1 MKRAFYIVFLLG
13 VLLSMQSC
21 DRIGNLIG
29 ESDTPKEQPAEVQAQ
44 ESVDNASTDTLG
56 TTKIQTQLLQNED
69 GIRALKD
76 SLTSLNGK
84 ISSLQ
89 AAVDSLQQQQAELAQ
104 TKVGAKS
111 LFVYLAIFTI
121 FIVVL
126 MLFLTKKKR
135 GQDNLTEKQVKDII
149 ADFAKDHHNL
159 ICGETLL
166 KLEGQIGVISN
177 HKQALDSI
185 ITRLNKLETRI
196 GNTAPLFNTQ
206 GTQTSSSEKPVA
218 GGTQAGGTS
227 NVFYMKRPM
236 KDMEFDLSLR
246 SERQTEETLY
256 RFEIDRRNPNVAH
269 FFFDCMYPNRVRW
282 ALSTRENTLD
292 RVCNASGSDANGTY
306 RCTAP
311 GEAKLQDGKWVV
323 TRKAVVIFD

>member
-29 ESDTPKEQPAEVQAQ
+29 ESDTPKEQTAEVQAH
-44 ESVDNASTDTLG
+44 ESVDNASTDTLE

-111 LFVYLAIFTI
+111 LFVYVAIFAI

-126 MLFLTKKKR
+126 VLFLTKKKR

-149 ADFAKDHHNL
+149 ADFAKDHPYL
-159 ICGETLL
+159 SGETLS
-166 KLEGQIGVISN
+166 KLERQIGVISN

-185 ITRLNKLETRI
+185 ITRLDKLETRI

-218 GGTQAGGTS
+218 GGAQAGGTS
-227 NVFYMKRPM
+227 NVFYMKRPQ

-311 GEAKLQDGKWVV
+311 GEARLQDGKWVV

>member
-13 VLLSMQSC
+13 VLLTMQSC

-111 LFVYLAIFTI
+111 LFVYVAIFAI

-126 MLFLTKKKR
+126 VLFLTKKKR

-149 ADFAKDHHNL
+149 ADFAKDHPYL
-159 ICGETLL
+159 SGETLS
-166 KLEGQIGVISN
+166 KLERQIGVISN

-185 ITRLNKLETRI
+185 ITRLDKLETRI

-218 GGTQAGGTS
+218 GGAQAGGTS
-227 NVFYMKRPM
+227 NVFYMKRPQ

-311 GEAKLQDGKWVV
+311 GEARLQDGKWVV

>member
-111 LFVYLAIFTI
+111 LFVYVAIFAI

-126 MLFLTKKKR
+126 VLFLTKKKR

-149 ADFAKDHHNL
+149 ADFAKDHPNL
-159 ICGETLL
+159 ICRETLSQL
-166 KLEGQIGVISN
+166 NSQKGLISN

-185 ITRLNKLETRI
+185 NTRLNNLETRI
-196 GNTAPLFNTQ
+196 GSTVPTFNTQ
-206 GTQTSSSEKPVA
+206 GTQTSSSEKSVA
-218 GGTQAGGTS
+218 GGAQAGGTS
-227 NVFYMKRPM
+227 NVFYMKRPQ

>member
-56 TTKIQTQLLQNED
+56 TTKIQTQLMQNED

-84 ISSLQ
+84 INSLQ

-111 LFVYLAIFTI
+111 LFVYVAIFTI
-121 FIVVL
+121 IVVL
-126 MLFLTKKKR
+126 VLFLTKKKR

-149 ADFAKDHHNL
+149 VDFAKDHPNL
-159 ICGETLL
+159 ICGGTLL
-166 KLEGQIGVISN
+166 KLDRQIGVISN

-185 ITRLNKLETRI
+185 ITRLTHLETRI
-196 GNTAPLFNTQ
+196 GNTVPTFNTQ

-218 GGTQAGGTS
+218 GGAQAGGTS
-227 NVFYMKRPM
+227 NVFYMKRPQR
-236 KDMEFDLSLR
+236 DMEFDLSLR

-269 FFFDCMYPNRVRW
+269 FFFDCMYPNLVRW
-282 ALSTRENTLD
+282 ALSTRERTLD

>member
-29 ESDTPKEQPAEVQAQ
+29 ESDTPKEQTAEVQAH
-44 ESVDNASTDTLG
+44 ESVDNASTDTLE

-76 SLTSLNGK
+76 SLISQSGK
-84 ISSLQ
+84 INSLQ
-89 AAVDSLQQQQAELAQ
+89 TAVDSLQQQQAELAQ

-111 LFVYLAIFTI
+111 LFLAIFTI

-126 MLFLTKKKR
+126 VLFLTKKKR
-135 GQDNLTEKQVKDII
+135 GQHNLTEKQVKDII
-149 ADFAKDHHNL
+149 ADFAKDHPDL
-159 ICGETLL
+159 ICGGTLL
-166 KLEGQIGVISN
+166 QLERQKGVISN

-185 ITRLNKLETRI
+185 ITRLNNLETRI

-206 GTQTSSSEKPVA
+206 GTQTSTSERPVA
-218 GGTQAGGTS
+218 GGTQVRGTS
-227 NVFYMKRPM
+227 NVFYMKRPQR
-236 KDMEFDLSLR
+236 DMEFDLSLR

-269 FFFDCMYPNRVRW
+269 FFFDCMYPNLVRW
-282 ALSTRENTLD
+282 ALSTRERTLD

>member
-13 VLLSMQSC
+13 VLLTMQSC

-111 LFVYLAIFTI
+111 LFVYVAIFAI

-126 MLFLTKKKR
+126 VLFLTKKKR

-149 ADFAKDHHNL
+149 ADFAKDHPYL
-159 ICGETLL
+159 SGETLS
-166 KLEGQIGVISN
+166 KLERQIGVISN

-185 ITRLNKLETRI
+185 ITRLNNLETRI
-196 GNTAPLFNTQ
+196 GSTVPTFNTQ

-218 GGTQAGGTS
+218 GGAQAGGTS
-227 NVFYMKRPM
+227 NVFYMKRPQ

-282 ALSTRENTLD
+282 ALSTREKTLD
-292 RVCNASGSDANGTY
+292 RGCNASGSDANGTY

>member
-13 VLLSMQSC
+13 VLLTMQSC

-111 LFVYLAIFTI
+111 LFVYVAIFAI

-126 MLFLTKKKR
+126 VLFLTKKKR

-149 ADFAKDHHNL
+149 ADFAKDHPYL
-159 ICGETLL
+159 SGETLL
-166 KLEGQIGVISN
+166 KLERQIGVISN

-218 GGTQAGGTS
+218 GGAQAGGTS
-227 NVFYMKRPM
+227 NVFYMKRPQ

>member
-56 TTKIQTQLLQNED
+56 TTKIQTQLMQNED

-84 ISSLQ
+84 INSLQ

-111 LFVYLAIFTI
+111 LFVYVAIFTI
-121 FIVVL
+121 IVVL
-126 MLFLTKKKR
+126 VLFLTKKKR

-149 ADFAKDHHNL
+149 VDFAKDHPDL
-159 ICGETLL
+159 ICGGTLL
-166 KLEGQIGVISN
+166 KLDRQIGVISN

-185 ITRLNKLETRI
+185 ITRLTHLETRI
-196 GNTAPLFNTQ
+196 GNTVPTFNTQ

-218 GGTQAGGTS
+218 GGAQAGGTS
-227 NVFYMKRPM
+227 NVFYMKRPQR
-236 KDMEFDLSLR
+236 DMEFDLSLR

-269 FFFDCMYPNRVRW
+269 FFFDCMYPNLVRW
-282 ALSTRENTLD
+282 ALSTRERTLD

>member
-13 VLLSMQSC
+13 LLLSMQSC

-29 ESDTPKEQPAEVQAQ
+29 ESDTPKEQTAEMQAH

-56 TTKIQTQLLQNED
+56 TTKIQAQLMQNED

-76 SLTSLNGK
+76 SLISLSGK
-84 ISSLQ
+84 INSLQ
-89 AAVDSLQQQQAELAQ
+89 TAVDSLRQQQAELAQ

-126 MLFLTKKKR
+126 VLFLKKKKR
-135 GQDNLTEKQVKDII
+135 GQDNFTVKQVKDII
-149 ADFAKDHHNL
+149 ADFAKDYPGL

-166 KLEGQIGVISN
+166 QLERQKGLISN

-185 ITRLNKLETRI
+185 ITRLNKLEIRI
-196 GNTAPLFNTQ
+196 GNTASLFNTQ
-206 GTQTSSSEKPVA
+206 GTQTSTSEKPVA

-246 SERQTEETLY
+246 SERQTEET
-256 RFEIDRRNPNVAH
+256 RFEIDRNRPNVAH
-269 FFFDCMYPNRVRW
+269 FFFDCMLPNRVRW
-282 ALSTRENTLD
+282 ALSTRGNTLD

-311 GEAKLQDGKWVV
+311 GEAKLQDGKWIV
-323 TRKAVVIFD
+323 TRKAVVIFE

>member
-29 ESDTPKEQPAEVQAQ
+29 ESDTPKEQTAEVQAH
-44 ESVDNASTDTLG
+44 ESVDNASTDTLE

-111 LFVYLAIFTI
+111 LFVYVAIFAI

-126 MLFLTKKKR
+126 VLFLTKKKR

-149 ADFAKDHHNL
+149 ADFAKDHPYL
-159 ICGETLL
+159 SGETLS
-166 KLEGQIGVISN
+166 KLERQIGVISN

-206 GTQTSSSEKPVA
+206 GTQTASTEKPVA
-218 GGTQAGGTS
+218 GGAQAGGTS
-227 NVFYMKRPM
+227 NVFY
-236 KDMEFDLSLR
+236 
-246 SERQTEETLY
+246 T
-256 RFEIDRRNPNVAH
+256 
-269 FFFDCMYPNRVRW
+269 
-282 ALSTRENTLD
+282 
-292 RVCNASGSDANGTY
+292 
-306 RCTAP
+306 
-311 GEAKLQDGKWVV
+311 
-323 TRKAVVIFD
+323 

>member
-13 VLLSMQSC
+13 VLLTMQSC

-111 LFVYLAIFTI
+111 LFVYVAIFAI

-126 MLFLTKKKR
+126 VLFLTKKKR

-149 ADFAKDHHNL
+149 ADFAKDHPYL
-159 ICGETLL
+159 SGETLL
-166 KLEGQIGVISN
+166 KLERQIGVISN

-218 GGTQAGGTS
+218 GGAQAGGTS
-227 NVFYMKRPM
+227 NVFYMKRPQ

-246 SERQTEETLY
+246 SERQTEETLC

>member
-29 ESDTPKEQPAEVQAQ
+29 ESDTPKEQTAEVQAH
-44 ESVDNASTDTLG
+44 ESVDNASTDTLE

-76 SLTSLNGK
+76 SLISLSGK
-84 ISSLQ
+84 INSLQ
-89 AAVDSLQQQQAELAQ
+89 TAVDSLQQQQDELAQ

-149 ADFAKDHHNL
+149 ADFAKDHPDL
-159 ICGETLL
+159 ICGGTLL
-166 KLEGQIGVISN
+166 KLERQIGVISN
-177 HKQALDSI
+177 HKQAHDSI

-206 GTQTSSSEKPVA
+206 GTQTSTSEKPVA
-218 GGTQAGGTS
+218 GETQVGGTS
-227 NVFYMKRPM
+227 NVFYMKRPK
-236 KDMEFDLSLR
+236 KDMEFDLS
-246 SERQTEETLY
+246 
-256 RFEIDRRNPNVAH
+256 
-269 FFFDCMYPNRVRW
+269 
-282 ALSTRENTLD
+282 
-292 RVCNASGSDANGTY
+292 
-306 RCTAP
+306 
-311 GEAKLQDGKWVV
+311 
-323 TRKAVVIFD
+323 